1 MCKPLS
7 VLVALALA
15 LILTGCG
22 GMSAGS
28 NSTTPPTSQ
37 TPPPPAADLT
47 VVNHIIYMMQENQ
60 SFDRY
65 FGQLNA
71 YRQSKGYAADVDGTP
86 ATAAE
91 LSFDHSTS
99 FTPFHMTSMCVEDL
113 SSYWNES
120 HNDWN
125 HLAPTSA
132 TPLMDGYAISAGNDS
147 RNSNPPGFDI
157 NGQRVMGYYDESDL
171 PYYYFMATQFAMSD
185 RWFSPLM
192 SNTPSS
198 RLYAMA
204 ATSHGVVNK
213 PLTKINISTIFDELQ
228 QAGISWKNYVPD
240 YPNGSSLKPFP
251 IYAKYVGTNIVPMS
265 DYFKDAKAGTLPQV
279 AFIDRDSKGGLDE
292 HPGPG
297 GSAQKGAA
305 FVKTIIDALMA
316 SSNWDDSVFFFTYDE
331 GGGFYD
337 HVPPVQAVSP
347 DGIPPV
353 LGTNDTCTATP
364 GPMCDF
370 VYTGFRLPNFVVSP
384 FAKAHYVDHTNMDTT
399 AILTFIEKRFG
410 VGHLSARDAAEPDI
424 SYFFDF
430 SGKPNLTPP
439 MPPSQPTSGP
449 CYTSALP

>member
-1 MCKPLS
+1 MHRALIVACFAA
-7 VLVALALA
+7 VLVM
-15 LILTGCG
+15 TGC
-22 GMSAGS
+22 AGIAGDS
-28 NSTTPPTSQ
+28 NSNQ
-37 TPPPPAADLT
+37 NPPPPPPPPPADLT
-47 VVNHIIYMMQENQ
+47 VVNHVIFMMQENQ

-71 YRQSKGYAADVDGTP
+71 YRQSKGYGADVNGTP
-86 ATAAE
+86 ANASQ
-91 LSFDHSTS
+91 LSFDHSTT
-99 FTPFHMTSMCVEDL
+99 FTPFHMVSMCAEDL

-125 HLAPTSA
+125 HFAPTTA
-132 TPLMDGYAISAGNDS
+132 TPLMDGYANSAGGNS
-147 RNSNPPGFDI
+147 RNSLGFDI
-157 NGQRVMGYYDESDL
+157 NGQRVMGYYDDSDL

-185 RWFSPLM
+185 AWFSPLM

-213 PLTKINISTIFDELQ
+213 PLTQVKIDTIFDELERK
-228 QAGISWKNYVPD
+228 GISWKNYVPD

-251 IYAKYVGTNIVPMS
+251 IFAKFTGTKIVPMS
-265 DYFKDAKAGTLPQV
+265 QYFTDAKSGNLPQV
-279 AFIDRDSKGGLDE
+279 AFIDRDSKAGLDE

-297 GSAQKGAA
+297 ISVQKGAA
-305 FVKTIIDALMA
+305 YVKTIIDALMA

-337 HVPPVQAVSP
+337 HVPPVATVSP

-353 LGTNDTCTATP
+353 LGANDTCTATP

-410 VGHLSARDAAEPDI
+410 VAALTARDAAQPDI

-430 SGKPNLTPP
+430 AGKPNLTPP
-439 MPPSQPTSGP
+439 TPPSQPTNGP
-449 CYTSALP
+449 CYVNALP

>member
-1 MCKPLS
+1 MHRALIVACFAA
-7 VLVALALA
+7 VLVM
-15 LILTGCG
+15 TGC
-22 GMSAGS
+22 AGIAGDS
-28 NSTTPPTSQ
+28 NSNQ
-37 TPPPPAADLT
+37 NPPPPPPPPPADLT
-47 VVNHIIYMMQENQ
+47 VVNHVIFMMQENQ

-71 YRQSKGYAADVDGTP
+71 YRQSKGYGADVTGTP
-86 ATAAE
+86 ANASQ
-91 LSFDHSTS
+91 LSFDHSTT
-99 FTPFHMTSMCVEDL
+99 FTPFHMVSMCAEDL

-125 HLAPTSA
+125 HFAPTTA
-132 TPLMDGYAISAGNDS
+132 TPLMDGYANSAGGNS
-147 RNSNPPGFDI
+147 RNSLGFDI
-157 NGQRVMGYYDESDL
+157 NGQRVMGYYDDSDL

-185 RWFSPLM
+185 AWFSPLM

-213 PLTKINISTIFDELQ
+213 PLTQVKIDTIFDELERK
-228 QAGISWKNYVPD
+228 GISWKNYVPD

-251 IYAKYVGTNIVPMS
+251 IFAKFTGTKIVPMS
-265 DYFKDAKAGTLPQV
+265 QYFTDAKSGNLPQV
-279 AFIDRDSKGGLDE
+279 AFIDRDSKAGLDE

-297 GSAQKGAA
+297 ISVQKGAA
-305 FVKTIIDALMA
+305 YVKTIIDALMA

-337 HVPPVQAVSP
+337 HVPPVATVSP

-353 LGTNDTCTATP
+353 LGANDTCTATP

-410 VGHLSARDAAEPDI
+410 VAALTARDAAQPDI

-430 SGKPNLTPP
+430 AGKPNLTPP
-439 MPPSQPTSGP
+439 TPPAQPTNGP
-449 CYTSALP
+449 CYVNALP

>member
-1 MCKPLS
+1 MIA
-7 VLVALALA
+7 ALAFC
-15 LILTGCG
+15 LIMAGCG
-22 GMSAGS
+22 GMAP
-28 NSTTPPTSQ
+28 NTDPTTPPPSQ
-37 TPPPPAADLT
+37 TPPPPPADIT
-47 VVNHIIYMMQENQ
+47 VVNHIIFMMQENQ

-71 YRQSKGYAADVDGTP
+71 YRQSKGYGPDVNGTP
-86 ATAAE
+86 ATASE
-91 LSFDHSTS
+91 LAFDHSTM
-99 FTPFHMTSMCVEDL
+99 FTPFHMLSMCTEDL

-125 HLAPTSA
+125 HFAPTTA
-132 TPLMDGYAISAGNDS
+132 TPLMDGYANSAGNNS
-147 RNSNPPGFDI
+147 RNTTPPGFDI
-157 NGQRVMGYYDESDL
+157 NGQRVMGYYDDSDL

-185 RWFSPLM
+185 AWFSPLM

-213 PLTKINISTIFDELQ
+213 PLTQVKINTIFDELEQ
-228 QAGISWKNYVPD
+228 KGISWKNYVPD

-251 IYAKYVGTNIVPMS
+251 IFAKFTGTKIVPMS
-265 DYFKDAKAGTLPQV
+265 QYFTDAKNGTLPQV
-279 AFIDRDSKGGLDE
+279 AFIDRDSKAGLDE

-297 GSAQKGAA
+297 ISVQKGAA
-305 FVKTIIDALMA
+305 YVKTVIDALMA

-337 HVPPVQAVSP
+337 HVPPVATVSP

-384 FAKAHYVDHTNMDTT
+384 FSKAHYVDHTNMDTT

-410 VGHLSARDAAEPDI
+410 VQPLTERDKNEPDI

-430 SGKPNLTPP
+430 AGKPNLTPP
-439 MPPSQPTSGP
+439 TPPTQPMNGP
-449 CYTSALP
+449 CYTNALP